1 MLFVAGEKAARS
13 VMAVQRIVDVQ
24 QLVGAALEQLVVDV
38 AESRVLLR
46 DLEFTLLV
54 RLEDGLAALG
64 LAGVGGGRLSAAA
77 DKGGGF
83 SSI

>member
-38 AESRVLLR
+38 A
-46 DLEFTLLV
+46 
-54 RLEDGLAALG
+54 
-64 LAGVGGGRLSAAA
+64 
-77 DKGGGF
+77 
-83 SSI
+83 